1 VFPSKGSLETF
12 SKISEILLSVHG
24 IKIKIMKFC
33 VDPDAVEVLH
43 PAWVKIFD
51 LPKSA
56 CKEEVV
62 MKVAALVGEPVFVD
76 KLSLIKTGP
85 VRVKMNCIDPTRL
98 RGTVRIFFNRVGY
111 DIRFVAEDFKEKRAL
126 PPPPGGDLDNDGE
139 ECERDSDEDC
149 DRKHRKGSGKETDL
163 GSMSIDRS
171 GKSGSSK
178 SHTFLGA
185 FSHPGKG
192 SFGGG
197 VNPMVDA
204 TQGVY
209 GRYV

>member
-111 DIRFVAEDFKEKRAL
+111 DIRFVAEDFKEKRPL
-126 PPPPGGDLDNDGE
+126 PPPPGVTLIMMGRNVRGTLMRIVTEN
-139 ECERDSDEDC
+139 
-149 DRKHRKGSGKETDL
+149 
-163 GSMSIDRS
+163 I
-171 GKSGSSK
+171 
-178 SHTFLGA
+178 
-185 FSHPGKG
+185 GKG
-192 SFGGG
+192 LARKQIWGLCPLIGLGNQAAPNLTLF
-197 VNPMVDA
+197 
-204 TQGVY
+204 
-209 GRYV
+209 

>member
-1 VFPSKGSLETF
+1 VFPNKGSLETF
-12 SKISEILLSVHG
+12 LKISEILLSVHG

-98 RGTVRIFFNRVGY
+98 RG
-111 DIRFVAEDFKEKRAL
+111 
-126 PPPPGGDLDNDGE
+126 
-139 ECERDSDEDC
+139 C
-149 DRKHRKGSGKETDL
+149 
-163 GSMSIDRS
+163 
-171 GKSGSSK
+171 
-178 SHTFLGA
+178 
-185 FSHPGKG
+185 
-192 SFGGG
+192 
-197 VNPMVDA
+197 
-204 TQGVY
+204 
-209 GRYV
+209 